1 MKHRRVCDGLGFGS
15 IANGVR
21 RLSEPANV
29 TRAVVVRVVVLV
41 MLILMACGD
50 LGKTSGK
57 DTPASSPVARS
68 PSVVAVVSLETG
80 TSSTPTPVLSEGS
93 AGLTPMG
100 TPFYEPT
107 DERVPTVVL
116 GPVAHPSSKPPT
128 GFGINVE
135 PVAEGFVRPVFVGH
149 AGDASG
155 RLFIAEKRGVIRVV
169 RLGRL
174 LEEPFLDIRDRV
186 GSSGNEQGLLGI
198 AFHPGYAL
206 NGRLFVDYTDL
217 SGDTVISEFLVDS
230 SGRTVDVDSE
240 QIVLRIKQPFKNHNG
255 GMLAFGPNDG
265 YLYVAVGDGGSG
277 GDPQA
282 NGQDPGNLLGSIL
295 RLNVNE
301 EGGYVIPADNP
312 FVNARDKRSE
322 VFVYGLRNPWR
333 FSFDQVTGD
342 LWIGDV
348 GQNDLEEIDLA
359 LAPLRGGLNFGWN
372 KLEGS
377 QCFPPGLGVFTGC
390 VPTDFE
396 PPVAEYGRDYG
407 CSVTGGYVY
416 RGQRFAELVG
426 MYVFGDYCSGRIWTL
441 ELGDSEGWQMVQR
454 GKVAG
459 RIASFGEGEDG
470 EIYVVEERRGQ
481 LLRLLVTNSPPQ
493 G

>member
-1 MKHRRVCDGLGFGS
+1 MR
-15 IANGVR
+15 
-21 RLSEPANV
+21 P
-29 TRAVVVRVVVLV
+29 VVLV
-41 MLILMACGD
+41 MLALMACGD
-50 LGKTSGK
+50 LEKTSGE
-57 DTPASSPVARS
+57 DTPAGPPVARS
-68 PSVVAVVSLETG
+68 PSVVAEGLLEAS
-80 TSSTPTPVLSEGS
+80 TSPTPTPVSSEGS
-93 AGLTPMG
+93 VAPTPTG
-100 TPFYEPT
+100 TPFYEPIA
-107 DERVPTVVL
+107 ERVPTVVL
-116 GPVAHPSSKPPT
+116 RPVARPGSKPQT

-174 LEEPFLDIRDRV
+174 LAEPFLDIRDRV

-198 AFHPGYAL
+198 AFHPSYAS

-230 SGRTVDVDSE
+230 SGRTVDADSE
-240 QIVLRIKQPFKNHNG
+240 QIVLRIEQPFKNHNG

-265 YLYVAVGDGGSG
+265 YLYVSVGDGGSG

-282 NGQDPGNLLGSIL
+282 NGQNPGTLLGSIL

-301 EGGYVIPADNP
+301 EGGYVVPAGNP
-312 FVNARDKRSE
+312 FVNADDKRPE

-342 LWIGDV
+342 MWIGDV
-348 GQNDLEEIDLA
+348 GQSDLEEIDLA

-377 QCFPPGLGVFTGC
+377 QCFPPGLGAFARC
-390 VPTDFE
+390 VPAAFE
-396 PPVAEYGRDYG
+396 LPVAEYGRDYG

-441 ELGDSEGWQMVQR
+441 ELGDSDGWQMVQR
-454 GKVAG
+454 GKVTG
-459 RIASFGEGEDG
+459 RVASFGEGEDG
-470 EIYVVEERRGQ
+470 EIYVVDDRGGY
-481 LLRLLVTNSPPQ
+481 LFRLLVTTSPPQ